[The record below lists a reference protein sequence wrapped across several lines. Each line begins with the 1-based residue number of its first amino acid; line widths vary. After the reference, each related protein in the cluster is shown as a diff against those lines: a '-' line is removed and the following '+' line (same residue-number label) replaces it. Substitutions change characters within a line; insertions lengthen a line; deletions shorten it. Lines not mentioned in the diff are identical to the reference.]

1 MGGRQKGGERRGG
14 KDTWIERN
22 ESGEEHRRVFHL
34 QAGLS
39 RSFII
44 PLEKVRA
51 CSADTFTCREGRRVA
66 FKDGRSAAPHPPLL
80 GLLRRAAVWKLSE
93 EVINS

>member
-1 MGGRQKGGERRGG
+1 MQGM
-14 KDTWIERN
+14 ERN

-44 PLEKVRA
+44 PLEKVRTH
-51 CSADTFTCREGRRVA
+51 SADTFTCREGRRVA
-66 FKDGRSAAPHPPLL
+66 FKDGRSTAPPPLVRAAPTHRCLE
-80 GLLRRAAVWKLSE
+80 AK
-93 EVINS
+93 